1 MSTRSFVG
9 VMSDAGILGA
19 YVHGDGHPSW
29 VGTQVQKILKRDGFE
44 KFGQTILEGC
54 EGGGFSWL
62 DADTNANQE
71 DRRCKIIGGYGGAY
85 TDESGWLGREGQLRL
100 PRPQAPRPDHH
111 PSRVAGRAPFP
122 AGAVV
127 GRAVHQ
133 SLPDPPRGGRLP
145 NRKGRRM
152 SAYNKK
158 YGVTHGVTH
167 GVIMN
172 LCAEENVYRE
182 ALATVG
188 KYDDRDAQAHALRAF
203 VQLLRCTGV
212 VQTYSLTELRDADLD
227 KVDWLAVAEGVGE

>member
-71 DRRCKIIGGYGGAY
+71 GRRCKIIGGYGGAY
-85 TDESGWLGREGQLRL
+85 TDDYGCEPMTLRGALSRESGQEY
-100 PRPQAPRPDHH
+100 AYVARPDGLIDIYEIGYGVRDHLKWTVGLDEELSNV
-111 PSRVAGRAPFP
+111 PP

-127 GRAVHQ
+127 VKA
-133 SLPDPPRGGRLP
+133 
-145 NRKGRRM
+145 
-152 SAYNKK
+152 
-158 YGVTHGVTH
+158 
-167 GVIMN
+167 
-172 LCAEENVYRE
+172 
-182 ALATVG
+182 
-188 KYDDRDAQAHALRAF
+188 
-203 VQLLRCTGV
+203 
-212 VQTYSLTELRDADLD
+212 
-227 KVDWLAVAEGVGE
+227 

>member
-85 TDESGWLGREGQLRL
+85 TDESGCEPMTLRGGA
-100 PRPQAPRPDHH
+100 Q
-111 PSRVAGRAPFP
+111 SRRRAGVRLRRTAGRADRHLQDRVR
-122 AGAVV
+122 GA
-127 GRAVHQ
+127 
-133 SLPDPPRGGRLP
+133 
-145 NRKGRRM
+145 
-152 SAYNKK
+152 
-158 YGVTHGVTH
+158 
-167 GVIMN
+167 
-172 LCAEENVYRE
+172 
-182 ALATVG
+182 
-188 KYDDRDAQAHALRAF
+188 
-203 VQLLRCTGV
+203 
-212 VQTYSLTELRDADLD
+212 
-227 KVDWLAVAEGVGE
+227 

>member
-85 TDESGWLGREGQLRL
+85 TDESGCEPMTLRGALSHEGGQEY
-100 PRPQAPRPDHH
+100 AYVARPDGLIDIYKIGYGVRDHLKWTVGLDEELSNV
-111 PSRVAGRAPFP
+111 PP

-127 GRAVHQ
+127 VKA
-133 SLPDPPRGGRLP
+133 
-145 NRKGRRM
+145 
-152 SAYNKK
+152 
-158 YGVTHGVTH
+158 
-167 GVIMN
+167 
-172 LCAEENVYRE
+172 
-182 ALATVG
+182 
-188 KYDDRDAQAHALRAF
+188 
-203 VQLLRCTGV
+203 
-212 VQTYSLTELRDADLD
+212 
-227 KVDWLAVAEGVGE
+227 

>member
-71 DRRCKIIGGYGGAY
+71 GRRCKIIGGYGGAY
-85 TDESGWLGREGQLRL
+85 TDESGCEPMTLRGAPSHEGGQEY
-100 PRPQAPRPDHH
+100 AYVARPDGLIDIYKIGYGVRDHLKWTVGLDEELSNV
-111 PSRVAGRAPFP
+111 PP

-127 GRAVHQ
+127 VKA
-133 SLPDPPRGGRLP
+133 
-145 NRKGRRM
+145 
-152 SAYNKK
+152 
-158 YGVTHGVTH
+158 
-167 GVIMN
+167 
-172 LCAEENVYRE
+172 
-182 ALATVG
+182 
-188 KYDDRDAQAHALRAF
+188 
-203 VQLLRCTGV
+203 
-212 VQTYSLTELRDADLD
+212 
-227 KVDWLAVAEGVGE
+227 